1 MKTKA
6 ASVINLARHELPANS
21 TQQDTPT
28 LSRLIDYRRRTK
40 AEQQPYEEGRGG
52 GEGKKKLR
60 DLDWNPLTARSDYLW
75 KIASC
80 KPRLTPLIIFQ
91 TIETN
96 RGPSIGQ
103 PTRLTLEPNF
113 ILQGGNQQK
122 NHFIGPRGH
131 VNRIETSFLVRDH

>member
-40 AEQQPYEEGRGG
+40 AEQQPYEEGGG

-60 DLDWNPLTARSDYLW
+60 DLDWNPLTARSDYL
-75 KIASC
+75 
-80 KPRLTPLIIFQ
+80 
-91 TIETN
+91 
-96 RGPSIGQ
+96 
-103 PTRLTLEPNF
+103 
-113 ILQGGNQQK
+113 
-122 NHFIGPRGH
+122 
-131 VNRIETSFLVRDH
+131 

>member
-40 AEQQPYEEGRGG
+40 AEQQPYEEGGR

-60 DLDWNPLTARSDYLW
+60 DLDWNPLTARSDYL
-75 KIASC
+75 
-80 KPRLTPLIIFQ
+80 
-91 TIETN
+91 
-96 RGPSIGQ
+96 
-103 PTRLTLEPNF
+103 
-113 ILQGGNQQK
+113 
-122 NHFIGPRGH
+122 
-131 VNRIETSFLVRDH
+131 